1 MQALLFETGKPPE
14 IVEAEDLADLL
25 GGEIEI
31 LWPFE
36 DMDLCL
42 VLLFD
47 REEMEPNRALY
58 ERTIRGPF
66 CVARYQD
73 DFEDISEGDAEA
85 VEGFFSYAEEE
96 PSADLPDPF
105 LEDAQ
110 EEEAY
115 GTIQIVDEETFYQN
129 LMEEAE

>member
-1 MQALLFETGKPPE
+1 MRALLFETGKPPE

-25 GGEIEI
+25 GGGIEI

-36 DMDLCL
+36 DLDLCL
-42 VLLFD
+42 VLLCD
-47 REEMEPNRALY
+47 REEMEPNRVLY
-58 ERTIRGPF
+58 ERILRGPF

-73 DFEDISEGDAEA
+73 DFEDISEEDAQS
-85 VEGFFSYAEEE
+85 VEGLFSYAEEWGWDE
-96 PSADLPDPF
+96 PPDPF

-129 LMEEAE
+129 LMEEPE